1 MNSKK
6 NILYFSDSSFFSGSQ
21 NMIINFLESDT
32 LNIYYNVSF
41 AYCYSELYENGLNS
55 RLRNSHKVKLF
66 PIQLADK
73 ILIKSAKKSLF
84 YKIYKGFAILF
95 YKYYSLILNTYLLF
109 NFLKSKQFD
118 IIHINNGGFPGGT
131 PCNAMVLASKFI
143 KTEHVV
149 YVANNT
155 AEDYRFFLRWLDF
168 PIDLIIK
175 RTVSKF
181 VTGSKY
187 SLEILKKTLKLP
199 EHKTEQIFNGIKPR
213 KVKQNKTQ
221 FLKENDIPLDSFV
234 ISSIGNL
241 EKRKGHIYL
250 LKAFNKLLKEYSNNN
265 LTLLLAI
272 GKINPELNNIRD
284 YINLNNLEMNVRVLK
299 YTINVF
305 DLYSASDLIVI
316 PSIANEDLPN
326 VISEAMSLGKPLIGT
341 SVAGIPEQIMN
352 NKSGFIVKPRNSEE
366 LFLKIKYLL
375 MNRSKLKDFSDESLK
390 RFELYFKSEQS
401 VLKYIELY
409 NSILLK
415 KEI

>member
-1 MNSKK
+1 MIANF
-6 NILYFSDSSFFSGSQ
+6 LDSSV
-21 NMIINFLESDT
+21 IKENFDISFL
-32 LNIYYNVSF
+32 YN
-41 AYCYSELYENGLNS
+41 YSELYEKGLNERVSS
-55 RLRNSHKVKLF
+55 RNYKKYPVIF
-66 PIQLADK
+66 FYK
-73 ILIKSAKKSLF
+73 INKSAKYKNYIFLF
-84 YKIYKGFAILF
+84 FYAI
-95 YKYYSLILNTYLLF
+95 YLLIHKYF
-109 NFLKSKQFD
+109 SLLANIIIALFFLKGKQFD
-118 IIHINNGGFPGGT
+118 IVHINNGGYPSAT
-131 PCNAMVLASKFI
+131 SCNAMVIAAKI
-143 KTEHVV
+143 KKIKKIV
-149 YVANNT
+149 YVVNNIP
-155 AEDYRFFLRWLDF
+155 ENHSFFLRWLDF
-168 PIDLIIK
+168 VPDYFISK
-175 RTVSKF
+175 YVSKF

-221 FLKENDIPLDSFV
+221 FLKENDISLDSFV

-284 YINLNNLEMNVRVLK
+284 YINLNNLEMNVIVLK